1 MLTLSVCD
9 RLLDCRS
16 QTSGGGAR
24 PGTVE
29 GGRCGEVQVKGE
41 AMDSGVDVL
50 LTSPHLPTLL
60 QLRDAVSASWQYSAS
75 QLQDCK
81 SRLQE
86 SYNGIQELN
95 ADLDQKEALI
105 EERQQD
111 LETLKQELVR
121 MSSILDTVED
131 TCLQEVTKHEA
142 DRSKL
147 QRRLQER
154 RQDWSVMKSS
164 DPSTASDYNKTTARM
179 VEKLLA
185 DLDKCALQL
194 DLKNEVLK
202 GLAGYVATPPSTS

>member
-1 MLTLSVCD
+1 M
-9 RLLDCRS
+9 
-16 QTSGGGAR
+16 
-24 PGTVE
+24 
-29 GGRCGEVQVKGE
+29 
-41 AMDSGVDVL
+41 
-50 LTSPHLPTLL
+50 
-60 QLRDAVSASWQYSAS
+60 
-75 QLQDCK
+75 
-81 SRLQE
+81 QE
-86 SYNGIQELN
+86 SYKGIEELN

-121 MSSILDTVED
+121 MSSILDAVED
-131 TCLQEVTKHEA
+131 TCLQEVAKHEA

-154 RQDWSVMKSS
+154 RQDWAVMKSS

-202 GLAGYVATPPSTS
+202 GLAVYVATPPSTS